1 MTQHRQILK
10 SVSVI
15 GFFTL
20 ISRILGYVRDARL
33 TQLLGTSVSA
43 DAFLLAFRI
52 PNLVRRLLS
61 EGSLNASFI
70 PVFTDYM
77 EHRTREEM
85 WRLANRVFW
94 TSALL
99 ASVVAILGMTFSSFV
114 VQVYSV
120 RSLTQLHVLATH
132 LNRIMFL
139 YVFFASLT
147 AVAIAVLN
155 SFQVFAMPAAAPM
168 FLNLTFILFSLS
180 FLVKRFHSPAEALA
194 ASVLVGGIVQ
204 FLVQLPQVVRRGM
217 HFNFGIS
224 FRDPGVLR
232 VAKLMVPAFFGV
244 GVAHITVLVGTLFA
258 TDRRSPVGS
267 LTSLYLSDRIM
278 ELVLGVYAL
287 AVATA
292 MPSV

>member
-1 MTQHRQILK
+1 LTQHRQILK

-52 PNLVRRLLS
+52 PNLVRRLLT

-77 EHRTREEM
+77 ENRTREEM

-99 ASVVAILGMTFSSFV
+99 FSVVAILGMTFSSFV

-120 RSLTQLHVLATH
+120 RSLAQLHVLATH
-132 LNRIMFL
+132 LNRIMFI
-139 YVFFASLT
+139 YVFFASLA

-217 HFNFGIS
+217 HFNFSIS
-224 FRDPGVLR
+224 FTDPGVLR

-244 GVAHITVLVGTLFA
+244 GVAHLTVCRWA
-258 TDRRSPVGS
+258 
-267 LTSLYLSDRIM
+267 
-278 ELVLGVYAL
+278 A
-287 AVATA
+287 
-292 MPSV
+292 